1 MDCFQILLE
10 AVTWKVQEAQ
20 GRSAFFLGVGG
31 EWGCG
36 GFAALLI
43 QAE

>member
-20 GRSAFFLGVGG
+20 GRSAFLFGEGVGR
-31 EWGCG
+31 G
-36 GFAALLI
+36 GGWMVAVLLL
-43 QAE
+43 